1 MKASVVLGTCL
12 ATAALTNPV
21 FAAEGDV
28 SVNDGQNE
36 LITRLH
42 ERSTVKLPP
51 VPQRPSV
58 TTQTPERSDSSGYS
72 PAPAPYVFSPSD
84 VPVRN
89 EVLNMFC
96 EDSVRDLC
104 RDVVVPG
111 YVLEQVEE
119 PVPQVPVAAPAPAR
133 PQLTMWIVQQA
144 FAEVPVPPAE
154 IDVQPPDGETLVNFP
169 TIFSTQA
176 AEFTESL
183 VLLGYRVDLRISPA
197 SYTWVHGDG
206 TRQTTDS
213 PGRAWSKGV
222 PMSEYISHEYEKTA
236 KDLGV
241 RVDVTWTA
249 DFRVDGGAWQPVN
262 GTVTVTG
269 PEEQLDVLEAD
280 PLLVGDR

>member
-1 MKASVVLGTCL
+1 MLLGTELVEGFCGGVNGTSAQCL
-12 ATAALTNPV
+12 
-21 FAAEGDV
+21 
-28 SVNDGQNE
+28 
-36 LITRLH
+36 
-42 ERSTVKLPP
+42 
-51 VPQRPSV
+51 PS
-58 TTQTPERSDSSGYS
+58 E
-72 PAPAPYVFSPSD
+72 PAP
-84 VPVRN
+84 
-89 EVLNMFC
+89 
-96 EDSVRDLC
+96 
-104 RDVVVPG
+104 
-111 YVLEQVEE
+111 VE
-119 PVPQVPVAAPAPAR
+119 PATVPVAAPAPAR

-154 IDVQPPDGETLVNFP
+154 SDVQPPDGETLVNFP